1 MLQNKIAAAKKYIL
15 KGGKMLQKG
24 VFVDMEFLGG
34 NLKSFL
40 KCRKTLLKV
49 V

>member
-34 NLKSFL
+34 NLKSFF
-40 KCRKTLLKV
+40 KMQENV
-49 V
+49 A